1 MLRNSTWPSIQKIPK
16 RLTIYIVFQTVKL
29 LNFFPTKSGL
39 SDTLIPKTIMS
50 SEILDYKKHLS
61 LQIGQYCLVHEE
73 DSPCNGKNPRTKG
86 AISLGPNRN
95 FQDGFKFMALNTE
108 NNKKIGA
115 VWILSQF
122 RIQCLIKSTL
132 LSVINPSN

>member
-61 LQIGQYCLVHEE
+61 LQI
-73 DSPCNGKNPRTKG
+73 
-86 AISLGPNRN
+86 
-95 FQDGFKFMALNTE
+95 
-108 NNKKIGA
+108 
-115 VWILSQF
+115 
-122 RIQCLIKSTL
+122 
-132 LSVINPSN
+132 